1 MKEASHADV
10 YRVISDPNRRK
21 ILELLHEGDRP
32 VQSFQPHLNITL
44 GAISQHLQLM
54 RRVGVVSRSKVGKQ
68 RFYHLEAERLREV
81 DDWLS
86 RFRKFWK
93 NRMDRLGDYLDRTAR

>member
-1 MKEASHADV
+1 MKGPSHSDV

-21 ILELLHEGDRP
+21 ILELLYEGDRA

-81 DDWLS
+81 DDWVG
-86 RFRKFWK
+86 RFRKFWES
-93 NRMDRLGDYLDRTAR
+93 RLDRFGDYLDRTER